1 MHGVHSIHL
10 RASAC
15 VQAVLH
21 TETSCEALSWPARDI
36 RCVPFLC
43 WKAPAVKMR
52 EMLPKTVAAAWTKIC
67 TRKPCTLRQQLA
79 QGRHVHCKFL
89 RGPSLCHPVYTG
101 LASVVTPV
109 VAESTFSKA
118 KPTGAFVATFYL
130 QDSVFWGSFAGFTI
144 MLHAP
149 HYRSRGVGGVSG
161 LQVLY
166 AVHELNFKSSAPQTL
181 VWRCEKP

>member
-1 MHGVHSIHL
+1 MY
-10 RASAC
+10 ASTTTC
-15 VQAVLH
+15 
-21 TETSCEALSWPARDI
+21 PR
-36 RCVPFLC
+36 
-43 WKAPAVKMR
+43 KA
-52 EMLPKTVAAAWTKIC
+52 
-67 TRKPCTLRQQLA
+67 CTLQISPWA
-79 QGRHVHCKFL
+79 E
-89 RGPSLCHPVYTG
+89 SLSSRYTG